1 MDKTRIQTKTKK
13 RRLKKKSKR
22 RVVEARDNANTTS
35 ADLRHNVFVITRR
48 QPSLEVVVEL
58 LEQ

>member
-13 RRLKKKSKR
+13 RRLKKKISKR

-35 ADLRHNVFVITRR
+35 ADLRHMSSSSPDASHVLKS
-48 QPSLEVVVEL
+48 SLNY
-58 LEQ
+58 

>member
-1 MDKTRIQTKTKK
+1 MDKTRTQTKTKK

-22 RVVEARDNANTTS
+22 RVVEARDNANTTWSTS

-48 QPSLEVVVEL
+48 QPCLEVVVE
-58 LEQ
+58 